1 MAFLDQLKKLNISE
15 NNLSLH
21 LNEAKFGFDHIHKYC
36 DRLDKGSNIL
46 EIGCG
51 SGVLL
56 GMLCSQYKHLVFEG
70 IEPFESGLENFSN
83 LSVLNEY
90 ITKMN
95 IAIMRKNYENFKP
108 AKKYDLIFCI
118 NVFEHLNDWRH
129 FVVYTSNWLNPAGR
143 IVVLCPNYGLPY
155 ESHFRLPIIFNKNIT
170 YKMFRTY
177 IVNFEKKYNFMG
189 LWNSLNFVK
198 KKDVKQ
204 FINDNSNMYLVD
216 HLEIIDYLLKRI
228 FHDEDFK
235 KRQKLIGYIAIIFQK
250 LGIIKLLKIFP
261 NYVPYMMIEFKKI
274 S

>member
-1 MAFLDQLKKLNISE
+1 MIFLDQLKKLDIGE

-36 DRLDKGSNIL
+36 DNLDNGSSIL

-56 GMLCSQYKHLVFEG
+56 GMLCSRYKHLVFEG

-83 LSVLNEY
+83 LSALNEY

-95 IAIMRKNYENFKP
+95 IAIMKKNYENFRP
-108 AKKYDLIFCI
+108 TKKYDLIFCI

-129 FVVYTSNWLNPAGR
+129 FVECTSSWLNPEGR
-143 IVVLCPNYGLPY
+143 IIVLCPNYGLPY
-155 ESHFRLPIIFNKNIT
+155 ESHFRLPIVFNKSIT
-170 YKMFRTY
+170 YKIFSTY
-177 IVNFEKKYNFMG
+177 IMNFEKKYNFMG

-204 FINDNSNMYLVD
+204 FINNNSNIDLVD
-216 HLEIIDYLLKRI
+216 HLEIIDYLLKRM

-235 KRQKLIGYIAIIFQK
+235 KRQKLVGYIAIIFQK

-261 NYVPYMMIEFKKI
+261 NYVPYMKIEFKKI
-274 S
+274 T